1 MSQGLT
7 KRPGARIP
15 VQKLVVRLA
24 QVLSVIAVALIA
36 FIMITAASANTL
48 MKAEKTEI
56 ANIPSNILPP
66 YSPTS
71 FKSFDKQTNLSG
83 WFFKAQDPKSTVI
96 LVHGTGSNRM
106 PFRVETVDLVRDFLG
121 QGFNVFLFDQRNSG
135 ESEGITTGYGY
146 MEWKD
151 VIGAIDH
158 VRKIS
163 VTTNVI
169 LYGIGSGCSS
179 ALIAMNKLPQSDEP
193 YQNVSESIKNLPFDG
208 SYIAGLILDSPAK
221 MSDDYIRPIAK
232 TEFALGFITQ
242 FSIPYAIR
250 ISAGEGDNLNLAS
263 EIARTSVPVC
273 ILYGDRDVFVKTSL
287 IDQIVSERERLH
299 PSTTTIG
306 KFTGAGYVEAYSIAS
321 ERYRE
326 VITDFLTT
334 HYQ

>member
-15 VQKLVVRLA
+15 VQKAVVRLA
-24 QVLSVIAVALIA
+24 QVLSVIAVVSIA
-36 FIMITAASANTL
+36 FFFLTATSANTM
-48 MKAEKTEI
+48 MKADKTLLS
-56 ANIPSNILPP
+56 NIPSNILPP

-83 WFFKAQDPKSTVI
+83 WFFKTQDPKSTVI
-96 LVHGTGSNRM
+96 IVHGTGSNRM
-106 PFRVETVDLVRDFLG
+106 PFSVETVDLVQDFLES
-121 QGFNVFLFDQRNSG
+121 GFNVFLFDQRNSG

-179 ALIAMNKLPQSDEP
+179 SLIAMSKLPQSGEP
-193 YQNVSESIKNLPFDG
+193 DKEISNDIRNLPFDG
-208 SYIAGLILDSPAK
+208 SYISGFILDSPAK

-232 TEFALGFITQ
+232 NEFAFGFITQ
-242 FSIPYAIR
+242 YSIPYAIR
-250 ISAGEGDNLNLAS
+250 ISAGESVNLNLAS

-273 ILYGDRDVFVKTSL
+273 ILYGDRDLYIKTSH
-287 IDQIVSERERLH
+287 IDQIVSERQRLH
-299 PSTTTIG
+299 PSTTTVG
-306 KFTGAGYVEAYSIAS
+306 KFVGAGYIESYNNDPEGYRQTIS
-321 ERYRE
+321 E
-326 VITDFLTT
+326 FLNS
-334 HYQ
+334 HFE